1 MPAHQSQVGSP
12 AQKRVAVVGA
22 GVVGLSTALCIQEN
36 IPGIA
41 VTVFADRFIEDTLSF
56 GAAGFF
62 RPDENIGPTLDIT
75 RDWFRRTFRRHE
87 ALLHSNT
94 AEAAGIKKLSGYALS
109 SSNPEKLVN
118 GTMKEL
124 CDGLRPITEG
134 ELKNF
139 PLKYKYGIFYSSIL
153 ADPRKYLK
161 WLTDRIIYNG
171 GQLKNKTIK
180 DLRDLEEFGVIVNCS
195 GLRAKELTEDPLL
208 TPVRGQVIKVYAPWV
223 TKFYYADGCYILPGT
238 EYVTLGGTKQLGD
251 WNIQVSQ
258 HDRDYIWST
267 CTAVLPSL
275 KDCKVIEDWVG
286 LRPFRQPIRIETEV
300 LGCGGKKCKVV
311 HNYGHGAHGINTSW
325 GTALHATSLVNEVL
339 QHKQLAYEGSCR
351 LDVYLV
357 AGGI

>member
-1 MPAHQSQVGSP
+1 MPAYQSQVGST
-12 AQKRVAVVGA
+12 ARKKRVAVVGA

-36 IPGIA
+36 IPGTS
-41 VTVFADRFIEDTLSF
+41 VTVMADRFIEDTLSF

-62 RPDENIGPTLDIT
+62 RPDENIGPTLEIT
-75 RDWFRRTFRRHE
+75 REWFRATFKRYE
-87 ALLHSNT
+87 ALLRSST

-118 GTMKEL
+118 KTMKEL

-139 PLKYKYGIFYSSIL
+139 PLKYRHGIFYNSIL

-161 WLTDRIIYNG
+161 WLTDRIICNG
-171 GQLKNKTIK
+171 GQLKNQTIK
-180 DLRDLEEFGVIVNCS
+180 DLRDLEEFCVIVNCS

-208 TPVRGQVIKVYAPWV
+208 TPVRGQVIKVLAPWV
-223 TKFYYADGCYILPGT
+223 TQFYYADSCYILPGT
-238 EYVTLGGTKQLGD
+238 ECVTLGGTKQLGD

-267 CTAVLPSL
+267 CMAVLPSL
-275 KDCKVIEDWVG
+275 KDCKPIEDWVG
-286 LRPFRQPIRIETEV
+286 LRPFRQPIRIEAEV
-300 LGCGGKKCKVV
+300 LGCGGNTCKVV

-325 GTALHATSLVNEVL
+325 GTALDATRLVNEIL
-339 QHKQLAYEGSCR
+339 HQQTASIPAKL
-351 LDVYLV
+351 
-357 AGGI
+357 